1 MKNILKKKIKK
12 NFVKN
17 INSKNENKDINDID
31 IDYKLYKNYYL
42 KNNEVNKDEI
52 YLIRKKIM
60 KKKI

>member
-12 NFVKN
+12 NVVKN